1 MRLWKGAPKSSNTR
15 SILKSISWR
24 ATASADTFL
33 IAWLITGAPMTGGAI
48 ALGEI
53 LTKLI
58 WYYVHER
65 IWAHINVE

>member
-1 MRLWKGAPKSSNTR
+1 MNIWKGSAKSSNMR

-24 ATASADTFL
+24 VTASIDTFL
-33 IAWLITGAPMTGGAI
+33 IAWVVTGNPMMGGGI

>member
-1 MRLWKGAPKSSNTR
+1 MEVWKGQARSSNTR
-15 SILKSISWR
+15 SILKTISWR
-24 ATASADTFL
+24 VTASIDTFL
-33 IAWLITGAPMTGGAI
+33 IAWVVTGKPMVGGAI

-58 WYYVHER
+58 WYYLHER